1 MEVMFELKPYG
12 IEGGAEELR
21 KECSKQSMWEGPGE
35 ILTEVQ
41 LASHTRPEWAGAGS
55 LLF

>member
-1 MEVMFELKPYG
+1 MFELKPYG